1 MTKTE
6 ARSRALL
13 ATSET
18 ESAKYDWAVGRTY
31 YGVSISRTGRNSM
44 GLRWE
49 AHVNRLLRADTLDG
63 IKELIRKEL
72 GK

>member
-1 MTKTE
+1 MSND
-6 ARSRALL
+6 SRWYFGQL
-13 ATSET
+13 
-18 ESAKYDWAVGRTY
+18 
-31 YGVSISRTGRNSM
+31 ISRTGRNSM

-49 AHVNRLLRADTLDG
+49 AHVNRPLRADTLDG